1 MSYILKALIQNKYWK
16 PNAMGYTHDIDESG
30 EFSYEAAYD
39 YCRLSNMNGKINLT
53 MTSSDNVEL
62 IKNGSIEL
70 PTEQQEKKPIEE
82 VLAELGNTNSLE
94 TNPISLIFETLN
106 KHHYYPEENHDQL
119 KYFGQP
125 INYGETF
132 EENLKIYGEVDNQ
145 KNRSPLF
152 VKMSIH
158 RKDNGLYEMTAYS
171 NYGEPENKVK
181 RKSRMRP

>member
-1 MSYILKALIQNKYWK
+1 MSYILKALIQNKYWN
-16 PNAMGYTHDIDESG
+16 PNSMGYTGDIDSAG
-30 EFSYEAAYD
+30 KFSYETAYD
-39 YCRLSNMNGKINLT
+39 YCRWSNTNGKINLV
-53 MTSSDNVEL
+53 MNNEEDIDA
-62 IKNGSIEL
+62 IKNGEIVL
-70 PTEQQEKKPIEE
+70 PSSQQEKKPIEE

-94 TNPISLIFETLN
+94 NNPISLIFETLN

-145 KNRSPLF
+145 KDRSPLF
-152 VKMSIH
+152 VKMSIY
-158 RKDNGLYEMTAYS
+158 RKENGLYEMTAYS
-171 NYGEPENKVK
+171 NYGEPENKIK